1 MCSINELKTFL
12 KTLLTK
18 ILLTL
23 LTILYVY
30 DFGGDFYFVVVL
42 FENCHTNYGI
52 SSLCIIGLSTMSS
65 IGWCG
70 QAKTAYTT
78 YDGYIPEERNQRREY
93 RKNLWCGPCLLI
105 KSSVI
110 EIWKGEDAL
119 TEQEHRASH
128 RTKFIESI
136 FESFLQLG
144 LSFYI
149 IHHHGLDEPKFTNF
163 PGDVQIGSIIGSV
176 LSVIVNFLTRH
187 AYLKM
192 RKKPSLYEIF
202 IDSAKW
208 NLIPIT
214 CSLIAYFIILA
225 DNVQVFCIFAAICL
239 SRPLFMLLS

>member
-1 MCSINELKTFL
+1 MCCSLNELKAFL

-42 FENCHTNYGI
+42 FENYHTNYGI
-52 SSLCIIGLSTMSS
+52 ASFYIIVLSTMSS

-78 YDGYIPEERNQRREY
+78 NNGYIPEERNQRLEY
-93 RKNLWCGPCLLI
+93 IKNFWCGPCLLL

-119 TEQEHRASH
+119 TKQEHRASH
-128 RTKFIESI
+128 RTEFIELF

-144 LSFYI
+144 I
-149 IHHHGLDEPKFTNF
+149 
-163 PGDVQIGSIIGSV
+163 
-176 LSVIVNFLTRH
+176 
-187 AYLKM
+187 
-192 RKKPSLYEIF
+192 
-202 IDSAKW
+202 
-208 NLIPIT
+208 LI
-214 CSLIAYFIILA
+214 LH
-225 DNVQVFCIFAAICL
+225 DNTSPRL
-239 SRPLFMLLS
+239 R